1 MDNQKDIL
9 NKAKRVDVPFNYVVL
24 RKDKIKKYDSIRNQ
38 QLYVKLA
45 DLNKYINMQVNDIN
59 RLLGGIL
66 MSSRKWETVN
76 IDTIDGKKQGIAPI
90 IISASR
96 STDIPAFYSE
106 WFMNRLREGYVKWI
120 NPFNRKPQ
128 YISFEKA
135 RVIVFW
141 TKDAQPIIPHL
152 KEINRMGI
160 NYYFSFTLNN
170 YEKEGFEPGVRVL
183 EKRINTFKKLS
194 YKIGKDKVIWRF
206 DPLILTDKLSVDD
219 LLNKI
224 YEIGEQI
231 SSYTNKLVISFADI
245 SSYSKVQNNLQRKNI
260 YYKEF
265 TPETMEAV
273 AKGLNH
279 INKNWGLDIATCSEE
294 IDLNRYGINKNK
306 CIDDDLMINIFSQDK
321 ELMKFLGCENNDNGS
336 IYEEISLF
344 DFIDN
349 KDNFPSEMS
358 KYNSSDRSKKLKDK
372 GQRECCG
379 CIISKDIG
387 QYDTCNHQCI
397 YCYANSS
404 PKIAYNNFLKYL
416 RSDKNGESI
425 T

>member
-1 MDNQKDIL
+1 
-9 NKAKRVDVPFNYVVL
+9 
-24 RKDKIKKYDSIRNQ
+24 
-38 QLYVKLA
+38 
-45 DLNKYINMQVNDIN
+45 
-59 RLLGGIL
+59 
-66 MSSRKWETVN
+66 MSLRKWETVD

-141 TKDAQPIIPHL
+141 TKDAQPIISQL
-152 KEINRMGI
+152 NEIDKMGI
-160 NYYFSFTLNN
+160 NYYFTFTLNN

-183 EKRINTFKKLS
+183 EKRIDTFKELS
-194 YKIGKDKVIWRF
+194 DKIGKDKVIWRF
-206 DPLILTDKLSVDD
+206 DPLILTDKISVND

-245 SSYSKVQNNLQRKNI
+245 SSYRKVQSNLKKNNIN
-260 YYKEF
+260 YKEF
-265 TPETMEAV
+265 DILTMNEM
-273 AKGLNH
+273 AKGLCD
-279 INKNWGLDIATCSEE
+279 INKNWGLDIATCSED
-294 IDLNRYGINKNK
+294 IDLTKFNINKNK
-306 CIDDDLMINIFSQDK
+306 CIDDDLMIKLFSKDK
-321 ELMKFLGCENNDNGS
+321 ELMEFLCYMNN
-336 IYEEISLF
+336 YEISDYKEISLF
-344 DFIDN
+344 DYFEAEDN
-349 KDNFPSEMS
+349 TVLEKKDER
-358 KYNSSDRSKKLKDK
+358 NSISMKLKDK
-372 GQRECCG
+372 SQRECCG

-404 PKIAYNNFLKYL
+404 TKIANNNFLKYL
-416 RSDKNGESI
+416 RSDRNGESI